1 MLKLNHKNLDVWQI
15 AMKFVLKIY
24 KTTKVFPKEELFG
37 LTNQIR
43 RGAVS
48 IVSNIAEGSARSSAP
63 DRRRFYEISRSSLV
77 EIDSQLEI
85 SQNLGYI
92 NEKNIQ
98 ELEPY
103 LEEIFVKI
111 SNLIKSTK

>member
-15 AMKFVLKIY
+15 AMKFVSRIY

-43 RGAVS
+43 RAAVS
-48 IVSNIAEGSARSSAP
+48 IVSNITKGSARSSAA
-63 DRRRFYEISRSSLV
+63 DRKKFYEISRPSLV
-77 EIDSQLEI
+77 EIDTQLEN

-98 ELEPY
+98 ELGLY
-103 LEEIFVKI
+103 LEEIFAKI
-111 SNLIKSTK
+111 SNLIKK

>member
-1 MLKLNHKNLDVWQI
+1 MLKLNHKNLDVWQV
-15 AMKFVLKIY
+15 AMKSVLNIY
-24 KTTKVFPKEELFG
+24 KTTNGFPKEELFC

-43 RGAVS
+43 RAADS

-63 DRRRFYEISRSSLV
+63 DRKRFYEISRSSLV

-92 NEKNIQ
+92 SKKNIQ

-103 LEEIFVKI
+103 LEEIFAKI